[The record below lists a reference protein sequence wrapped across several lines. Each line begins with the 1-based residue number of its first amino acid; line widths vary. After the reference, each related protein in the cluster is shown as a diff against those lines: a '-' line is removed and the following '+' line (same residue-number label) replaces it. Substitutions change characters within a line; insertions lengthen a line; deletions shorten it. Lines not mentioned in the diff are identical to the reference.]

1 MYIKDP
7 TLLETSV
14 IMTDDQQPILN
25 TDKEIWREIPDDA
38 YAPSIHVTEQ
48 NSIGINVGGTVYVK
62 SVYEWHRL
70 ATMIHASTLMSDK
83 GYQESTHEK
92 QQEFAKKRNQ
102 QLKE

>member
-14 IMTDDQQPILN
+14 IMTDDQQPLLN
-25 TDKEIWREIPDDA
+25 TDKKVWREIPDDA

-70 ATMIHASTLMSDK
+70 ATMIHAQDLCD
-83 GYQESTHEK
+83 
-92 QQEFAKKRNQ
+92 ND
-102 QLKE
+102 